1 MLSLPQVPDLAEAP
15 DLSDT
20 EGCIQC
26 QMGSKLVLFITGNC
40 HWQCD
45 YCPLSETRRDV
56 DWMFANERRC
66 ETFDEVIEEARA
78 MRATG
83 AGITGG
89 DPLMAK
95 ERTLEGISRLKS
107 EFGPGFHLH
116 MYTSIP
122 FRPEVAREFADAGL
136 DEIRFHL
143 LGLDSERY
151 RSTISACSEAGIL
164 TGVEIPC
171 EPDKRDEL
179 LELLDDLRTF
189 DISFLNLNELEIT
202 VGNHENME
210 LRGFNLSTEIT
221 AGAAGSNELAYEM
234 KSRVM
239 AAEQGLPD
247 HSDGITRE
255 PYGFHLKYCTS
266 VFKDAGQ
273 LRRRFLRRGESVI
286 APHEVLTEDGTL
298 IFGAIDSD
306 SDSKDDWM
314 DELVDETGLP
324 RRFLLWDEQNG
335 RIEMPLVVA
344 EDIAEEIEDP
354 VFMVEVLPTHERLE
368 VTVVRL
374 NAPEDNGIDSV
385 SEHSSS

>member
-1 MLSLPQVPDLAEAP
+1 MLSLPQIPDLAEAP

-45 YCPLSETRRDV
+45 YCPLSETRRDI

-95 ERTLEGISRLKS
+95 ERTLEGISRLKK
-107 EFGPGFHLH
+107 EFGPEFHLH

-122 FRPEVAREFADAGL
+122 FRPEVASDFADAGL

-143 LGLDSERY
+143 LDLHAERY
-151 RSTISACSEAGIL
+151 RSTISACAEAGIL

-171 EPDKRDEL
+171 EPDKREEL
-179 LELLDDLRTF
+179 LSLLDKLRDF

-202 VGNHENME
+202 VGNHDNME

-221 AGAAGSNELAYEM
+221 AGAAGSNELAHEM

-239 AAEQGLPD
+239 AADQGVADPM
-247 HSDGITRE
+247 DGTIRE
-255 PYGFHLKYCTS
+255 PFGFHLKFCTA
-266 VFKDAGQ
+266 VFKDSGQ
-273 LRRRFLRRGESVI
+273 MRRRFLRRGESTI
-286 APHEVLTEDGTL
+286 APHELLTEDGTL
-298 IFGAIDSD
+298 IFGAIDADDESNE
-306 SDSKDDWM
+306 DWM
-314 DELVDETGLP
+314 DEIVNETGLP
-324 RRFLLWDEQNG
+324 RRFLLWDEKNG
-335 RIEMPLVVA
+335 RIEMPLVIA
-344 EDIAEEIEDP
+344 EDIAEQIEEP

-368 VTVVRL
+368 VTMVLL
-374 NAPEDNGIDSV
+374 NGTEDNEADS
-385 SEHSSS
+385 E

>member
-1 MLSLPQVPDLAEAP
+1 MLSLPQVPNLAEAP

-56 DWMFANERRC
+56 DWMYANERRC

-95 ERTLEGISRLKS
+95 ERTLEGISRLKE

-122 FRPEVAREFADAGL
+122 FKPEVARDFAEAGL

-143 LGLDSERY
+143 LGLDAERY
-151 RSTISACSEAGIL
+151 RSSISACADAGIL

-179 LELLDDLRTF
+179 FSLLDYLRDF

-202 VGNHENME
+202 VGNHDNME

-221 AGAAGSNELAYEM
+221 AGASGSNELAHEM

-239 AAEQGLPD
+239 AAEQGVADPM
-247 HSDGITRE
+247 DGTFHE
-255 PYGFHLKYCTS
+255 PFGFHLKFCTA

-273 LRRRFLRRGESVI
+273 LRRRFLRRGESTI

-298 IFGAIDSD
+298 IFGAIDAD
-306 SDSKDDWM
+306 AESKEDWM
-314 DELVDETGLP
+314 GELVDETGLP

-344 EDIAEEIEDP
+344 EDIAEEIGEP

-368 VTVVRL
+368 VTMVRL
-374 NAPEDNGIDSV
+374 NGPEDNEADS
-385 SEHSSS
+385 

>member
-56 DWMFANERRC
+56 DWMYANERRC

-95 ERTLEGISRLKS
+95 ERTLEGISRLKE

-122 FRPEVAREFADAGL
+122 FKPEVARDFADAGL

-143 LGLDSERY
+143 LGLDAERY
-151 RSTISACSEAGIL
+151 RVSISACADAGIL

-171 EPDKRDEL
+171 EPDKREEL
-179 LELLDDLRTF
+179 LSLLDDLRGL

-202 VGNHENME
+202 VGNHDNME

-221 AGAAGSNELAYEM
+221 AGASGSNELAHEM

-239 AAEQGLPD
+239 AAEQGVADPI
-247 HSDGITRE
+247 DGTFHE
-255 PYGFHLKYCTS
+255 PFGFHLKFCTA

-273 LRRRFLRRGESVI
+273 LRRRFLRRGESTI

-298 IFGAIDSD
+298 IFGAIDAD
-306 SDSKDDWM
+306 ADSKEDWM
-314 DELVDETGLP
+314 GELVDETGLP
-324 RRFLLWDEQNG
+324 RRFLLWDEQNE

-344 EDIAEEIEDP
+344 EDIAGGIDEP
-354 VFMVEVLPTHERLE
+354 VYMVEVLPTHERLE
-368 VTVVRL
+368 VTMVRL
-374 NAPEDNGIDSV
+374 NVPEDNEADSR
-385 SEHSSS
+385 

>member
-107 EFGPGFHLH
+107 EFGSGFHLH

-247 HSDGITRE
+247 NSDGITRE
-255 PYGFHLKYCTS
+255 PYGFHLKYCTA

-298 IFGAIDSD
+298 IFGAIDAD

-324 RRFLLWDEQNG
+324 RRFLLWDEHNE

-374 NAPEDNGIDSV
+374 NTPEDNGIGSD
-385 SEHSSS
+385 

>member
-56 DWMFANERRC
+56 DWMYANERRC

-95 ERTLEGISRLKS
+95 ERTLEGISRLKE

-122 FRPEVAREFADAGL
+122 FKPEVARDFADAGL

-143 LGLDSERY
+143 LGLDAERY
-151 RSTISACSEAGIL
+151 RASISACADAGIL

-171 EPDKRDEL
+171 EPDKREEL
-179 LELLDDLRTF
+179 LSLLDDLRGL

-202 VGNHENME
+202 VGNHDNME

-221 AGAAGSNELAYEM
+221 AGASGSNELAHEM

-239 AAEQGLPD
+239 AAEQGVADPI
-247 HSDGITRE
+247 DGTFHE
-255 PYGFHLKYCTS
+255 PFGFHLKFCTA

-273 LRRRFLRRGESVI
+273 LRRRFLRRGESTI

-298 IFGAIDSD
+298 IFGAIDAD
-306 SDSKDDWM
+306 ADSKEDWM
-314 DELVDETGLP
+314 GELVDETGLP
-324 RRFLLWDEQNG
+324 RRFLLWDEQNE

-344 EDIAEEIEDP
+344 EDIAGGIDEP
-354 VFMVEVLPTHERLE
+354 VYMVEVLPTHERLE
-368 VTVVRL
+368 VTMVRL
-374 NAPEDNGIDSV
+374 NVPEDNEADSR
-385 SEHSSS
+385 

>member
-66 ETFDEVIEEARA
+66 ETFEEVIEEARA

-95 ERTLEGISRLKS
+95 ERTLEGISRLKE

-122 FRPEVAREFADAGL
+122 FKPEVARDFAEAGL

-143 LGLDSERY
+143 LGLDAERY
-151 RSTISACSEAGIL
+151 RSSISACAEAGIL

-179 LELLDDLRTF
+179 LSLLDELRDF

-202 VGNHENME
+202 VGNHDNME

-221 AGAAGSNELAYEM
+221 AGAAGSNELAHEM

-239 AAEQGLPD
+239 AADQGVADPT
-247 HSDGITRE
+247 DGTTRE
-255 PYGFHLKYCTS
+255 PFGFHLKFCTA
-266 VFKDAGQ
+266 VFKDSGQ
-273 LRRRFLRRGESVI
+273 MRRRFLRRGESTI

-298 IFGAIDSD
+298 IFGAIDAD
-306 SDSKDDWM
+306 AESKEDWM
-314 DELVDETGLP
+314 DELVNETGLP
-324 RRFLLWDEQNG
+324 RRFLLWDDKNG
-335 RIEMPLVVA
+335 RIEMPLVIA
-344 EDIAEEIEDP
+344 EDIAEQIEEP

-368 VTVVRL
+368 VTMVLL
-374 NAPEDNGIDSV
+374 NGTEDNEADS
-385 SEHSSS
+385 

>member
-45 YCPLSETRRDV
+45 YCPLSETRRDI

-95 ERTLEGISRLKS
+95 ERTLEGISRLKE
-107 EFGPGFHLH
+107 EFGSEFHLH

-122 FRPEVAREFADAGL
+122 FRPEVASDFADAGL

-143 LGLDSERY
+143 LDLDAERY
-151 RSTISACSEAGIL
+151 RSTISACAEAGIL

-179 LELLDDLRTF
+179 LSLLDELRDF

-202 VGNHENME
+202 VGNHDNME

-221 AGAAGSNELAYEM
+221 AGAAGSNELAHEM

-239 AAEQGLPD
+239 AADQGVADPT
-247 HSDGITRE
+247 DGAIRE
-255 PYGFHLKYCTS
+255 PFGFHLKFCTA
-266 VFKDAGQ
+266 VFKDSGQ
-273 LRRRFLRRGESVI
+273 MRRRFLRRGESTI
-286 APHEVLTEDGTL
+286 APHEVLPEDGTL
-298 IFGAIDSD
+298 IFGAIDAD
-306 SDSKDDWM
+306 DESKEDWM
-314 DELVDETGLP
+314 DELVNETGLP
-324 RRFLLWDEQNG
+324 RRFLLWDEKNG
-335 RIEMPLVVA
+335 RIEMPLVIA
-344 EDIAEEIEDP
+344 EDIAEQIEEP

-368 VTVVRL
+368 VTMVLL
-374 NAPEDNGIDSV
+374 NGPGDNEADS
-385 SEHSSS
+385 E

>member
-1 MLSLPQVPDLAEAP
+1 MLSLPQIPDLAEAP

-95 ERTLEGISRLKS
+95 ERTLEGISRLKE

-122 FRPEVAREFADAGL
+122 FRPEVASNFADAGL

-143 LGLDSERY
+143 LDLDAERY
-151 RSTISACSEAGIL
+151 RSTISACAEAGIL

-179 LELLDDLRTF
+179 LSLLDELRDF

-202 VGNHENME
+202 VGNHNNME

-221 AGAAGSNELAYEM
+221 AGAAGSNELAHEM

-239 AAEQGLPD
+239 AADQGVADPT
-247 HSDGITRE
+247 DGTIRE
-255 PYGFHLKYCTS
+255 PFGFHLKFCTA
-266 VFKDAGQ
+266 VFKDSGQ
-273 LRRRFLRRGESVI
+273 MRRRFLRRGESTI

-298 IFGAIDSD
+298 IFGAIDAD
-306 SDSKDDWM
+306 AESKEDWM
-314 DELVDETGLP
+314 DELVNETGLP
-324 RRFLLWDEQNG
+324 RRFLLWDEQNS
-335 RIEMPLVVA
+335 RIEMPLVMA
-344 EDIAEEIEDP
+344 EDIAEEIDEP

-368 VTVVRL
+368 VTTVLL
-374 NAPEDNGIDSV
+374 NGAEENEADS
-385 SEHSSS
+385 E

>member
-1 MLSLPQVPDLAEAP
+1 MTLPQVPNLAEAP

-45 YCPLSETRRDV
+45 YCPLSETRRDI

-89 DPLMAK
+89 DPLMAR

-122 FRPEVAREFADAGL
+122 FNPELARDFADAGL

-151 RSTISACSEAGIL
+151 RSTISACSESGIL

-171 EPDKRDEL
+171 EPDKGEEL
-179 LELLDDLRTF
+179 LSLLEELRSF

-221 AGAAGSNELAYEM
+221 AGAEGSNDLAIEM

-239 AAEQGLPD
+239 AAENGAPD
-247 HSDGITRE
+247 PSDGKIRS
-255 PYGFHLKYCTS
+255 PYGFHLKFCTA
-266 VFKDAGQ
+266 VYKDAGQ
-273 LRRRFLRRGESVI
+273 MRRRFLRRGESTI
-286 APHEVLTEDGTL
+286 SPHEILTEDGTL
-298 IFGAIDSD
+298 VFGAIEAEEN
-306 SDSKDDWM
+306 SKDRWIQEIIENTD
-314 DELVDETGLP
+314 LP
-324 RRFLLWDEQNG
+324 RRFLHWDPNNG
-335 RIEMPLVVA
+335 RIEVPLIVA
-344 EDIAEEIEDP
+344 EEIAEEVDAP

-368 VTVVRL
+368 VTAIRL
-374 NAPEDNGIDSV
+374 NHIDGGGPV
-385 SEHSSS
+385 

>member
-107 EFGPGFHLH
+107 EFGSGFHLH

-122 FRPEVAREFADAGL
+122 FRPEVAREFAEAGL

-151 RSTISACSEAGIL
+151 RSTTSACAEAGIL

-179 LELLDDLRTF
+179 LALLDDLRTF

-255 PYGFHLKYCTS
+255 PYGFHLKYCTA

-298 IFGAIDSD
+298 IFGAIDAD
-306 SDSKDDWM
+306 SGSKDDWM

-324 RRFLLWDEQNG
+324 RRFLLWDEQNE

-374 NAPEDNGIDSV
+374 NAPEGNGIGT
-385 SEHSSS
+385 E

>member
-1 MLSLPQVPDLAEAP
+1 MLSLPQIPDLAEAP

-95 ERTLEGISRLKS
+95 ERTLEGISRLKE

-122 FRPEVAREFADAGL
+122 FRPEVARDFADAGL

-143 LGLDSERY
+143 LDLDAERY
-151 RSTISACSEAGIL
+151 RSTISACAEAGIL

-179 LELLDDLRTF
+179 LALLDQLRDF

-202 VGNHENME
+202 VGNHDNME

-221 AGAAGSNELAYEM
+221 AGAAGSNELAHEM

-239 AAEQGLPD
+239 AAEQGVADPT
-247 HSDGITRE
+247 DGVSRE
-255 PYGFHLKYCTS
+255 PFGFHLKFCTA
-266 VFKDAGQ
+266 VFKDSGQ
-273 LRRRFLRRGESVI
+273 LRRRFLRRGESTI
-286 APHEVLTEDGTL
+286 SPHEVLTEDGTL
-298 IFGAIDSD
+298 IFGAIDAD
-306 SDSKDDWM
+306 AESKEEWM
-314 DELVDETGLP
+314 DEIVNETGLP
-324 RRFLLWDEQNG
+324 RRFLLWDEQNS

-344 EDIAEEIEDP
+344 EDIAGEIDEP

-368 VTVVRL
+368 VTMVLL
-374 NAPEDNGIDSV
+374 NGAEDNEVDS
-385 SEHSSS
+385 E

>member
-1 MLSLPQVPDLAEAP
+1 MLSLPQIPDLAEAP

-95 ERTLEGISRLKS
+95 ERTLEGISRLKE
-107 EFGPGFHLH
+107 EFGPEFHLH

-122 FRPEVAREFADAGL
+122 FRPEVASDFADAGL

-143 LGLDSERY
+143 LELDAERY
-151 RSTISACSEAGIL
+151 RSTISACAEAGIL

-179 LELLDDLRTF
+179 LALLDELRDF

-202 VGNHENME
+202 VGNHDNME

-221 AGAAGSNELAYEM
+221 AGAAGSNELAHEM

-239 AAEQGLPD
+239 AADQGVADPT
-247 HSDGITRE
+247 DGTIRE
-255 PYGFHLKYCTS
+255 PFGFHLKFCTA
-266 VFKDAGQ
+266 VFKDSGQ
-273 LRRRFLRRGESVI
+273 MRRRFLRRGESTI

-298 IFGAIDSD
+298 IFGAIDAD
-306 SDSKDDWM
+306 AESKEDWM
-314 DELVDETGLP
+314 DELVNETGLP
-324 RRFLLWDEQNG
+324 RRFLLWDEKNA
-335 RIEMPLVVA
+335 RIEMPLVIA
-344 EDIAEEIEDP
+344 EDIAEQIDEP

-368 VTVVRL
+368 VTMVLL
-374 NAPEDNGIDSV
+374 NGAEDNEADS
-385 SEHSSS
+385 E

>member
-107 EFGPGFHLH
+107 EFGSEFHLH

-122 FRPEVAREFADAGL
+122 FRPEVASEFADAGL

-179 LELLDDLRTF
+179 LALLDDLRTF
-189 DISFLNLNELEIT
+189 EISFLNLNELEIT

-234 KSRVM
+234 KSRVL

-298 IFGAIDSD
+298 IFGAIDAD
-306 SDSKDDWM
+306 SDSKDDWI

-324 RRFLLWDEQNG
+324 RRFLLWDEQNE

-374 NAPEDNGIDSV
+374 NTPEDNGIG
-385 SEHSSS
+385 SE

>member
-1 MLSLPQVPDLAEAP
+1 MFSLPQVPDLAEAP

-107 EFGPGFHLH
+107 EFGSGFHLH

-122 FRPEVAREFADAGL
+122 FRPEVASEFADAGL

-151 RSTISACSEAGIL
+151 RSTISACAEAGIL

-179 LELLDDLRTF
+179 LALLDDLRTF
-189 DISFLNLNELEIT
+189 DISFLNVNELEIT

-255 PYGFHLKYCTS
+255 PYGFHLKFCTS

-298 IFGAIDSD
+298 IFGAIDAD
-306 SDSKDDWM
+306 SNSKDDWM

-324 RRFLLWDEQNG
+324 RRFLLWDEQNE

-344 EDIAEEIEDP
+344 EDIAGEIEDP

-368 VTVVRL
+368 VTMVRL
-374 NAPEDNGIDSV
+374 NTLENNGIG
-385 SEHSSS
+385 SE

>member
-56 DWMFANERRC
+56 DWMYANERRC

-95 ERTLEGISRLKS
+95 ERTLEGISRLKE
-107 EFGPGFHLH
+107 EFGSGFHLH

-122 FRPEVAREFADAGL
+122 FKPEVARDFAEAGL

-143 LGLDSERY
+143 LGLDAERY
-151 RSTISACSEAGIL
+151 RSSISACADAGIL

-179 LELLDDLRTF
+179 LSLLDVLRGL

-202 VGNHENME
+202 VGNHDNME

-221 AGAAGSNELAYEM
+221 AGAAGSNELAHEM

-239 AAEQGLPD
+239 AAEQGVADPT
-247 HSDGITRE
+247 DGASRE
-255 PYGFHLKYCTS
+255 PFGFHLKFCTA
-266 VFKDAGQ
+266 VFKDSGQ
-273 LRRRFLRRGESVI
+273 LRRRFLRRGESTI

-298 IFGAIDSD
+298 IFGAIDAD
-306 SDSKDDWM
+306 AESKEEWM
-314 DELVDETGLP
+314 NELVNETGLP

-344 EDIAEEIEDP
+344 EDIAEEIDEP

-368 VTVVRL
+368 VTMVLL
-374 NAPEDNGIDSV
+374 NGTEENEADS
-385 SEHSSS
+385 E

>member
-56 DWMFANERRC
+56 DWMYANERRC

-95 ERTLEGISRLKS
+95 ERTLEGISRLKE

-122 FRPEVAREFADAGL
+122 FKPEVARDFADAGL

-143 LGLDSERY
+143 LGLDAERY
-151 RSTISACSEAGIL
+151 RVSISACADAGIL

-171 EPDKRDEL
+171 EPDKREEL
-179 LELLDDLRTF
+179 LSLLDDLRGL
-189 DISFLNLNELEIT
+189 DISFLNINELEIT
-202 VGNHENME
+202 VGNHDNME

-221 AGAAGSNELAYEM
+221 AGASGSNELAHEM

-239 AAEQGLPD
+239 AAEQGVADPM
-247 HSDGITRE
+247 DGTFHE
-255 PYGFHLKYCTS
+255 PFGFHLKFCTA

-273 LRRRFLRRGESVI
+273 LRRRFLRRGESTI

-298 IFGAIDSD
+298 IFGAIDAD
-306 SDSKDDWM
+306 ADSKEDWM
-314 DELVDETGLP
+314 GELVDETGLP
-324 RRFLLWDEQNG
+324 RRFLLWDEQNE

-344 EDIAEEIEDP
+344 EDIAGGIDEP
-354 VFMVEVLPTHERLE
+354 VYMVEVLPTHERLE
-368 VTVVRL
+368 VTMVRL
-374 NAPEDNGIDSV
+374 NVPGDNEADSR
-385 SEHSSS
+385 

>member
-1 MLSLPQVPDLAEAP
+1 MMLSLPQLPDLAEPP
-15 DLSDT
+15 DRSDT

-66 ETFDEVIEEARA
+66 ESFDEVIEEAKA

-95 ERTLEGISRLKS
+95 DRTLEGIKRLKS
-107 EFGPGFHLH
+107 EFGQQFHLH

-122 FRPEVAREFADAGL
+122 FNKDFAKELSEAGL

-143 LGLDSERY
+143 LGLESERY
-151 RSTISACSEAGIL
+151 RMTISACSEEGIL

-171 EPDKRDEL
+171 EPDKRTEL
-179 LELLDDLRTF
+179 LALLEELRDLEV
-189 DISFLNLNELEIT
+189 SFLNLNELEIT
-202 VGNHENME
+202 VGNHDNME

-221 AGAAGSNELAYEM
+221 AGAAGSNDLALEM
-234 KSRVM
+234 KSRVS
-239 AAEQGLPD
+239 AAENGLPD
-247 HSDGITRE
+247 PIDGKIRK
-255 PYGFHLKYCTS
+255 PYGFHLKFCTA
-266 VFKDAGQ
+266 VYKDAGQ

-286 APHEVLTEDGTL
+286 SPHEILTEDGTL
-298 IFGAIDSD
+298 MFGTIDSD
-306 SDSKDDWM
+306 EETKDIWM
-314 DELVDETGLP
+314 DELVELIGLP
-324 RRFLLWDEQNG
+324 KRFILWDPG
-335 RIEMPLVVA
+335 HSRIEIPLVVA
-344 EDIAEEIEDP
+344 EAIAEETDAP
-354 VFMVEVLPTHERLE
+354 VSMVEVLPTHERIE
-368 VTVVRL
+368 VTMVRL
-374 NAPEDNGIDSV
+374 NGPEGNEGFA
-385 SEHSSS
+385 E